1 MAATERPP
9 LRGASVETRV
19 LKVVD
24 GAGVER
30 NDRLAGEEPLEIR
43 AAGPG
48 QEPVRVAVTMR
59 TPGNDFELAAGF
71 LHSEGLLRSR
81 LELAEIKYCTDVELG
96 EQAYNVVTVHLR
108 RPFEADLVQRNFGVT
123 SACGVCGKA
132 SIDSIEVAS
141 EPLPDGPLVAASVI
155 GELPDRLRSAQRTFE
170 RTGGIHATGL
180 FSADGE
186 LALVR
191 EDVGRHNSLDKVI
204 GNRMLDGATPL
215 GSSIALVSGRA
226 SFELVQKAAV
236 AGIPV
241 LCAVGA
247 PSSLAVD
254 AARRLGMTLAGFV
267 RDGRFNVYAGASRV
281 VLASA

>member
-9 LRGASVETRV
+9 LRGASVDTRV
-19 LKVVD
+19 LAVED
-24 GAGVER
+24 GVGHER
-30 NDRLAGEEPLEIR
+30 SDRLAGEEPLEIR

-71 LHSEGLLRSR
+71 LHSEGLLRSP
-81 LELAEIKYCTDVELG
+81 LELSEIKYCTDVERG

-141 EPLPDGPLVAASVI
+141 EPLPDGPVVAAGVI
-155 GELPDRLRSAQRTFE
+155 GGLPERLRTAQRTFE
-170 RTGGIHATGL
+170 RTGGLHATGL
-180 FSADGE
+180 FTAAGD
-186 LALVR
+186 LTLVR
-191 EDVGRHNSLDKVI
+191 EDVGRHNALDKVI
-204 GNRMLDGATPL
+204 GNQMLAGATPH
-215 GSSIALVSGRA
+215 GESVALVSGRA

-254 AARRLGMTLAGFV
+254 AARRLGMTLVGFL
-267 RDGRFNVYAGASRV
+267 REERFNIYAGAARIA
-281 VLASA
+281 LASP

>member
-9 LRGASVETRV
+9 LRGASVDTRV
-19 LKVVD
+19 LKVSR
-24 GAGVER
+24 GVGRER
-30 NDRLAGEEPLEIR
+30 SDRLAGEEPLEIR

-48 QEPVRVAVTMR
+48 QEAVRVAVTMR

-71 LHSEGLLRSR
+71 LHSEGLLGSR

-108 RPFEADLVQRNFGVT
+108 RPFEAALVQRNFGVT

-132 SIDSIEVAS
+132 SIDSIEVS
-141 EPLPDGPLVAASVI
+141 SLPLPEGPRVPATVI
-155 GELPDRLRSAQRTFE
+155 GELPDRLRAAQRTFE
-170 RTGGIHATGL
+170 RTGGLHATGL
-180 FSADGE
+180 FGPDGE
-186 LALVR
+186 LGLVR
-191 EDVGRHNSLDKVI
+191 EDVGRHNALDKVI
-204 GNRMLDGATPL
+204 GNRLLEGAIPL
-215 GSSIALVSGRA
+215 GDSIALVSGRA

-254 AARRLGMTLAGFV
+254 AARRLGLTLAGFV
-267 RDGRFNVYAGASRV
+267 RDGSFNVYAGASRV
-281 VLASA
+281 ALTSP